1 MKKLL
6 ATVICLVLVL
16 STVALFV
23 ACSSDDGIV
32 VWVGSESADFYQ
44 TKLDEYAQAKQLKQ
58 KITVKGIDSSTAAE
72 AVLKDPE
79 AGPAIF
85 TVPHDNLGKLIGTNP
100 VIAALTG
107 EELLAQ
113 IANDNPA
120 GYQKVVTNS
129 VNGKQFVFAAPYIG
143 QALVLFYNKDVLS
156 EEDVKTWEGIQAK
169 AATVGADVKSC
180 VTMGNDSYN
189 FSYLMLA
196 RQITDKNG
204 VALAQSTTSVKIY
217 DGQTI
222 DDMLTLD
229 ACHCTGDD
237 TMAVFK
243 WGQRFYAD
251 ANGGVLS
258 GSTTFDQLLKDGKVL
273 SLIGGAWKYDS
284 VKVALG
290 SKLGIAQLPSFTI
303 TEADAYGTCEAGTQ
317 FKSGTFAD
325 CKVLCINAQ
334 NKYTKDNK
342 VLLEDIIKYM
352 SSKEVQEGS
361 FQQCN
366 NLPAYKNA
374 SSEFEAMKAD
384 TNEALL
390 AKKQI
395 EMAEWGL
402 PQPFGYHNFL
412 NLFFYQRGADTYTQD
427 IILKRDSND
436 GNKLAYETDEKLLA
450 GLNIIQNIWISG
462 SAAGK

>member
-6 ATVICLVLVL
+6 ATIICLVLAL
-16 STVALFV
+16 SAVAVFA
-23 ACSSDDGIV
+23 ACGNDEGIV
-32 VWVGSESADFYQ
+32 VWVGSESQDYYQ
-44 TKLDEYAQAKQLKQ
+44 TKLNEYAEANELKT

-107 EELLAQ
+107 KELLAQ
-113 IANDNPA
+113 IASDNPA

-129 VNGKQFVFAAPYIG
+129 VNGQQFVFAAPYIG

-204 VALAQSTTSVKIY
+204 NPLSQSTTSVKIY
-217 DGQTI
+217 DAATI
-222 DDMLTLD
+222 EEMLSAD

-243 WGQRFYAD
+243 WGQRFYAN

-273 SLIGGAWKYDS
+273 SLVGGAWKYES
-284 VKVALG
+284 VKAALG

-303 TEADAYGTCEAGTQ
+303 SEQDAYGTCEAGTQ

-334 NKYTKDNK
+334 NKYTAENK
-342 VLLEDIIKYM
+342 ALLEDIIKYM

-361 FQQCN
+361 FKECN

-374 SSEFEAMKAD
+374 SAEFEAMKAD

-427 IILKRDSND
+427 IILKRDSN
-436 GNKLAYETDEKLLA
+436 NNNATAYETDEKLLA
-450 GLNIIQNIWISG
+450 GLQIIQNIWISG
-462 SAAGK
+462 SATGN